1 MSAAIKFR
9 EEATRVL
16 AGARRLGIFGLGSP
30 CESAL
35 TVLSFGGGQDSWT
48 ILHKLC
54 TDPAYRARYVVGRL
68 IVVMSD
74 TGNEHPE
81 TYQMLEK
88 ARALCEAANVEF
100 YFLTA
105 GDRFHSKS
113 WPSLV
118 EFYNRT
124 HTVGS
129 KAYPKTCTDHLK
141 LRPIYRFLEEYV
153 SGAQARKR
161 GMIQFAQKRG
171 KVRVILG
178 IAAGEESR
186 VADPAKDAPWMRQS
200 VERVYPL
207 IKEGWARKECIQY
220 LASHGL
226 RVTPSNCMFCPFMSE
241 VELLWLDRFYPARL
255 QEWVDIEARK
265 LQANQ
270 HAGEK
275 NFGVWGRRTLPQVLA
290 EAKAKHPGITDAE
303 LWDYKMSHG
312 HCTKTKY

>member
-1 MSAAIKFR
+1 MSAAMKISL
-9 EEATRVL
+9 ETCAT
-16 AGARRLGIFGLGSP
+16 
-30 CESAL
+30 AL

-54 TDPAYRARYVVGRL
+54 TDPAYFARYVEGRL

-81 TYQMLEK
+81 TYAMVTK
-88 ARALCEAANVEF
+88 ARELCAASGVEF
-100 YFLTA
+100 YFLKA
-105 GDRFHSKS
+105 GDAFHSKS

-124 HTVGS
+124 NTVGS

-141 LRPIYRFLEEYV
+141 LRPIYRFLEQYV
-153 SGAQARKR
+153 SGGQAKKK
-161 GMIQFAQKRG
+161 GLIKHAETYG

-178 IAAGEESR
+178 IAKGEESR
-186 VADPAKDAPWMRQS
+186 VADPAKDAPWMQKS

-207 IKEGWARKECIQY
+207 IQEGWARKECMEY

-241 VELLWLDRFYPARL
+241 MELLWLHRFYPAKFE
-255 QEWVDIEARK
+255 EWVGIEARK
-265 LQANQ
+265 IAANQ
-270 HAGEK
+270 HAGSK
-275 NFGVWGRRTLPQVLA
+275 NFGVWGRRLLPQVLA
-290 EAKAKHPGITDAE
+290 EAQAKHPGISDEA
-303 LWDYKMSHG
+303 LWDHKMSHG